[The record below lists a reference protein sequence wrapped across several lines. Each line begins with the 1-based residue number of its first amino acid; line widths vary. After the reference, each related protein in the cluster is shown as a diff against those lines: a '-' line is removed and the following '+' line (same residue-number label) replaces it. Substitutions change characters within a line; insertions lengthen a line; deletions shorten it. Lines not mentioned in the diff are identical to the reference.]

1 MRIQDLAII
10 FIIIILPISIVLGA
24 YTQMQISTISLQT
37 EYDMKLIAAT
47 SDAIKAFQINTANS
61 STSDIAN
68 SKIRDIEAS
77 VSTFKASIKSVFGM
91 NGYSED
97 EMNEYIPAL
106 VYTMYDGFYIYS
118 RFNNQN
124 YLYEVDENGN
134 VTNNPLDKNGENV
147 FGLKPYI
154 SYSVKY
160 NPNSDLDIVIT
171 YSLDNY
177 ISIKGMVKV
186 DGEKQ
191 YWDKSGYLIDGIKK
205 DASGKITYNGV
216 EIDKNVVLSEDLPA
230 IGSLEKGTY
239 KYVRYNGTKYY
250 LDERNARV
258 IYFLNGNLM
267 EINPTSDYDKYKD
280 MIEKGESLSEELPQI
295 GTLARG
301 NYKYIVYNGTKYY
314 LDERNARV
322 IYFLNG
328 NLMEINPTS
337 DYDKYK
343 DMIEKGES
351 LSEELPQIG
360 TLARGNYKYIVY
372 NGTKYYLDERNTRI
386 IYFLN
391 GNLMEIKPKL
401 DENIESSY
409 KKYENMIENGE
420 SAYKFYDEA
429 NKFTQSVKNV
439 LANLTNKDA
448 QDFIIN
454 SNGETIQTTV
464 FSDETE
470 YKIFDFNSD
479 SSKPEKNIE
488 CRSSNFNQHRLAV
501 IKNKIRTNLAI
512 AITNFNSAYNI
523 EFQMPELT
531 EEDWAKAMNNIS
543 LISFIQGIDIGGKTY
558 NGYTIINNS
567 ESKEVVREEN
577 IYILGNDGFYH
588 RIGDKYLLEANN
600 IGGNSEYNSNV
611 NASGRLNLDFNK
623 QRAYTEDGSTVYYYP
638 ISKYYASYNSIV
650 NQNYWDKDYD
660 NYNDIYAYVATKNV
674 NLRKAFYM
682 ALGRERYGMYK
693 SN

>member
-205 DASGKITYNGV
+205 YASGKITYNGV

-239 KYVRYNGTKYY
+239 KYVR
-250 LDERNARV
+250 
-258 IYFLNGNLM
+258 
-267 EINPTSDYDKYKD
+267 
-280 MIEKGESLSEELPQI
+280 
-295 GTLARG
+295 
-301 NYKYIVYNGTKYY
+301 YNGTKYY

-650 NQNYWDKDYD
+650 NQNYWDKNYD

>member
-301 NYKYIVYNGTKYY
+301 NYKYIVYNGT
-314 LDERNARV
+314 
-322 IYFLNG
+322 
-328 NLMEINPTS
+328 
-337 DYDKYK
+337 
-343 DMIEKGES
+343 
-351 LSEELPQIG
+351 Q
-360 TLARGNYKYIVY
+360 
-372 NGTKYYLDERNTRI
+372 YYLDERNTRI

>member
-314 LDERNARV
+314 LDERN
-322 IYFLNG
+322 
-328 NLMEINPTS
+328 
-337 DYDKYK
+337 
-343 DMIEKGES
+343 
-351 LSEELPQIG
+351 
-360 TLARGNYKYIVY
+360 
-372 NGTKYYLDERNTRI
+372 TRI

-409 KKYENMIENGE
+409 KKYENMIKNGE

-674 NLRKAFYM
+674 NLRKSFYM

>member
-314 LDERNARV
+314 LDERN
-322 IYFLNG
+322 
-328 NLMEINPTS
+328 
-337 DYDKYK
+337 
-343 DMIEKGES
+343 
-351 LSEELPQIG
+351 
-360 TLARGNYKYIVY
+360 
-372 NGTKYYLDERNTRI
+372 TRI

-429 NKFTQSVKNV
+429 NKFTQIVKNV

-567 ESKEVVREEN
+567 ESKEVVREEK

>member
-1 MRIQDLAII
+1 MRIQDLTII

-239 KYVRYNGTKYY
+239 KYVR
-250 LDERNARV
+250 
-258 IYFLNGNLM
+258 
-267 EINPTSDYDKYKD
+267 
-280 MIEKGESLSEELPQI
+280 
-295 GTLARG
+295 
-301 NYKYIVYNGTKYY
+301 YNGTKYY

>member
-314 LDERNARV
+314 LDERN
-322 IYFLNG
+322 
-328 NLMEINPTS
+328 
-337 DYDKYK
+337 
-343 DMIEKGES
+343 
-351 LSEELPQIG
+351 
-360 TLARGNYKYIVY
+360 
-372 NGTKYYLDERNTRI
+372 TRI

-558 NGYTIINNS
+558 NGYTIIKNS

>member
-37 EYDMKLIAAT
+37 EYDMKLIATT

-239 KYVRYNGTKYY
+239 KYVR
-250 LDERNARV
+250 
-258 IYFLNGNLM
+258 
-267 EINPTSDYDKYKD
+267 
-280 MIEKGESLSEELPQI
+280 
-295 GTLARG
+295 
-301 NYKYIVYNGTKYY
+301 YNGTKYY

>member
-314 LDERNARV
+314 LDERN
-322 IYFLNG
+322 
-328 NLMEINPTS
+328 
-337 DYDKYK
+337 
-343 DMIEKGES
+343 
-351 LSEELPQIG
+351 
-360 TLARGNYKYIVY
+360 
-372 NGTKYYLDERNTRI
+372 TRI

-567 ESKEVVREEN
+567 ESKEVVREEK

>member
-239 KYVRYNGTKYY
+239 KYVR
-250 LDERNARV
+250 
-258 IYFLNGNLM
+258 
-267 EINPTSDYDKYKD
+267 
-280 MIEKGESLSEELPQI
+280 
-295 GTLARG
+295 
-301 NYKYIVYNGTKYY
+301 YNGTKYY

-674 NLRKAFYM
+674 NLRKTFYM

>member
-160 NPNSDLDIVIT
+160 NPNSDLDILIT

-239 KYVRYNGTKYY
+239 KYVR
-250 LDERNARV
+250 
-258 IYFLNGNLM
+258 
-267 EINPTSDYDKYKD
+267 
-280 MIEKGESLSEELPQI
+280 
-295 GTLARG
+295 
-301 NYKYIVYNGTKYY
+301 YNGTKYY

>member
-97 EMNEYIPAL
+97 DMNEYIPAL

-239 KYVRYNGTKYY
+239 KYVR
-250 LDERNARV
+250 
-258 IYFLNGNLM
+258 
-267 EINPTSDYDKYKD
+267 
-280 MIEKGESLSEELPQI
+280 
-295 GTLARG
+295 
-301 NYKYIVYNGTKYY
+301 YNGTKYY

-577 IYILGNDGFYH
+577 IYILGNDEFYH

>member
-314 LDERNARV
+314 LDERN
-322 IYFLNG
+322 
-328 NLMEINPTS
+328 
-337 DYDKYK
+337 
-343 DMIEKGES
+343 
-351 LSEELPQIG
+351 
-360 TLARGNYKYIVY
+360 
-372 NGTKYYLDERNTRI
+372 TRI

-409 KKYENMIENGE
+409 KKYKNMIENGE

-567 ESKEVVREEN
+567 ESKEVVREEK

>member
-314 LDERNARV
+314 LDERN
-322 IYFLNG
+322 
-328 NLMEINPTS
+328 
-337 DYDKYK
+337 
-343 DMIEKGES
+343 
-351 LSEELPQIG
+351 
-360 TLARGNYKYIVY
+360 
-372 NGTKYYLDERNTRI
+372 TRI

-464 FSDETE
+464 FYGDIS
-470 YKIFDFNSD
+470 IFDDSNS
-479 SSKPEKNIE
+479 NIE
-488 CRSSNFNQHRLAV
+488 NADSNFNQHRLAV

-623 QRAYTEDGSTVYYYP
+623 QRAYTEDGRTVYYYP

>member
-134 VTNNPLDKNGENV
+134 ATNNPLDKNGENV

-216 EIDKNVVLSEDLPA
+216 EIDKNVVLSENLPA

-314 LDERNARV
+314 LDERN
-322 IYFLNG
+322 
-328 NLMEINPTS
+328 
-337 DYDKYK
+337 
-343 DMIEKGES
+343 
-351 LSEELPQIG
+351 
-360 TLARGNYKYIVY
+360 
-372 NGTKYYLDERNTRI
+372 TRI
-386 IYFLN
+386 IYFFN

-674 NLRKAFYM
+674 NLRKSFYM

>member
-314 LDERNARV
+314 LDDRDTNNPRV

-328 NLMEINPTS
+328 NLMEIKPTS
-337 DYDKYK
+337 
-343 DMIEKGES
+343 
-351 LSEELPQIG
+351 
-360 TLARGNYKYIVY
+360 
-372 NGTKYYLDERNTRI
+372 
-386 IYFLN
+386 
-391 GNLMEIKPKL
+391 

-409 KKYENMIENGE
+409 KKYKNMIENGE

>member
-134 VTNNPLDKNGENV
+134 ATNNPLDKNGENV

-239 KYVRYNGTKYY
+239 KYVR
-250 LDERNARV
+250 
-258 IYFLNGNLM
+258 
-267 EINPTSDYDKYKD
+267 
-280 MIEKGESLSEELPQI
+280 
-295 GTLARG
+295 
-301 NYKYIVYNGTKYY
+301 YNGTKYY

-660 NYNDIYAYVATKNV
+660 NYNDIYAYVATQNV

>member
-314 LDERNARV
+314 LDERN
-322 IYFLNG
+322 
-328 NLMEINPTS
+328 
-337 DYDKYK
+337 
-343 DMIEKGES
+343 
-351 LSEELPQIG
+351 
-360 TLARGNYKYIVY
+360 
-372 NGTKYYLDERNTRI
+372 TRI

-464 FSDETE
+464 FSDGTE

>member
-24 YTQMQISTISLQT
+24 YTQMQISTISVQT

-239 KYVRYNGTKYY
+239 KYVR
-250 LDERNARV
+250 
-258 IYFLNGNLM
+258 
-267 EINPTSDYDKYKD
+267 
-280 MIEKGESLSEELPQI
+280 
-295 GTLARG
+295 
-301 NYKYIVYNGTKYY
+301 YNGTKYY

>member
-216 EIDKNVVLSEDLPA
+216 EIDKNVVLSEDLPT

-267 EINPTSDYDKYKD
+267 EINPTSDENIESSYKKYKN
-280 MIEKGESLSEELPQI
+280 MIE
-295 GTLARG
+295 
-301 NYKYIVYNGTKYY
+301 N
-314 LDERNARV
+314 
-322 IYFLNG
+322 
-328 NLMEINPTS
+328 
-337 DYDKYK
+337 
-343 DMIEKGES
+343 GES

>member
-216 EIDKNVVLSEDLPA
+216 EIDKNVVLSEDLPT

-239 KYVRYNGTKYY
+239 KYVR
-250 LDERNARV
+250 
-258 IYFLNGNLM
+258 
-267 EINPTSDYDKYKD
+267 
-280 MIEKGESLSEELPQI
+280 
-295 GTLARG
+295 
-301 NYKYIVYNGTKYY
+301 YNGTKYY

>member
-10 FIIIILPISIVLGA
+10 FIIIILPIPIVLGA

-239 KYVRYNGTKYY
+239 KYVR
-250 LDERNARV
+250 
-258 IYFLNGNLM
+258 
-267 EINPTSDYDKYKD
+267 
-280 MIEKGESLSEELPQI
+280 
-295 GTLARG
+295 
-301 NYKYIVYNGTKYY
+301 YNGTKYY

>member
-239 KYVRYNGTKYY
+239 KYVR
-250 LDERNARV
+250 
-258 IYFLNGNLM
+258 
-267 EINPTSDYDKYKD
+267 
-280 MIEKGESLSEELPQI
+280 
-295 GTLARG
+295 
-301 NYKYIVYNGTKYY
+301 YNGTKYY

-623 QRAYTEDGSTVYYYP
+623 QRAYTEDRSTVYYYP

>member
-97 EMNEYIPAL
+97 KMNEYIPAL

-239 KYVRYNGTKYY
+239 KYVR
-250 LDERNARV
+250 
-258 IYFLNGNLM
+258 
-267 EINPTSDYDKYKD
+267 
-280 MIEKGESLSEELPQI
+280 
-295 GTLARG
+295 
-301 NYKYIVYNGTKYY
+301 YNGTKYY

>member
-301 NYKYIVYNGTKYY
+301 NYKYIVYNG
-314 LDERNARV
+314 
-322 IYFLNG
+322 I
-328 NLMEINPTS
+328 
-337 DYDKYK
+337 
-343 DMIEKGES
+343 
-351 LSEELPQIG
+351 
-360 TLARGNYKYIVY
+360 
-372 NGTKYYLDERNTRI
+372 KYYLDERNTRI

-674 NLRKAFYM
+674 NLRKSFYM

>member
-267 EINPTSDYDKYKD
+267 EINPT
-280 MIEKGESLSEELPQI
+280 
-295 GTLARG
+295 A
-301 NYKYIVYNGTKYY
+301 
-314 LDERNARV
+314 
-322 IYFLNG
+322 
-328 NLMEINPTS
+328 

>member
-314 LDERNARV
+314 LDERN
-322 IYFLNG
+322 
-328 NLMEINPTS
+328 
-337 DYDKYK
+337 
-343 DMIEKGES
+343 
-351 LSEELPQIG
+351 
-360 TLARGNYKYIVY
+360 
-372 NGTKYYLDERNTRI
+372 TRI

-558 NGYTIINNS
+558 NGYTISNNS

>member
-1 MRIQDLAII
+1 
-10 FIIIILPISIVLGA
+10 
-24 YTQMQISTISLQT
+24 MQI
-37 EYDMKLIAAT
+37 
-47 SDAIKAFQINTANS
+47 IKAFQINTANS

-239 KYVRYNGTKYY
+239 KYVR
-250 LDERNARV
+250 
-258 IYFLNGNLM
+258 
-267 EINPTSDYDKYKD
+267 
-280 MIEKGESLSEELPQI
+280 
-295 GTLARG
+295 
-301 NYKYIVYNGTKYY
+301 YNGTKYY

>member
-314 LDERNARV
+314 LDERN
-322 IYFLNG
+322 
-328 NLMEINPTS
+328 
-337 DYDKYK
+337 
-343 DMIEKGES
+343 
-351 LSEELPQIG
+351 
-360 TLARGNYKYIVY
+360 
-372 NGTKYYLDERNTRI
+372 TRI

-409 KKYENMIENGE
+409 KKYENTIENGE